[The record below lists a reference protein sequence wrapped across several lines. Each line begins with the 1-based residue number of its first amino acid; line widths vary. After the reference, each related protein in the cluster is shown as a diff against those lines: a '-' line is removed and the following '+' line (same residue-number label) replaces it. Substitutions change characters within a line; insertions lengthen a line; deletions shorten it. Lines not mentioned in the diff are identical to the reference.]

1 MLDNFHA
8 PGYDVFKVFLA
19 MHLICYLPA
28 AFMVMRYSVIKLC
41 LDKISED
48 LPSKEHT
55 VLSLGMIVVRTLNI
69 FS

>member
-8 PGYDVFKVFLA
+8 PGDDVFKVFLA